1 MNIDVMNTQPM
12 NSRNAFYKEGEI
24 KANRKREIYI
34 KKNLEVGQA
43 KKYILKKQELS

>member
-34 KKNLEVGQA
+34 KKNYKLA
-43 KKYILKKQELS
+43 KLKNIDRKNKS